1 MKAESNSRLEHIAY
15 LNEKSE
21 CLRCLGHYRKAIAQ
35 AQRALKSAKKS
46 PSDPQGQGNALN
58 SLGCTYRQRGELDRA
73 EKILIRSFAIGEK
86 LNNPQQIATSL
97 INLGKLYRQRGEL
110 DRAEDC
116 CQRVLA
122 LKSRINSPHHIAN
135 CLNNL
140 GEVYW
145 LRGKLDFAK
154 KYFQQSLALREEIG
168 NRQEIAESR
177 YQLIRIGLMSG
188 SPAVAI
194 GQIDQLAQIAQLSE
208 LADIAVRFHLAAG
221 QLKLQQG
228 DLRDALTHG
237 WQARSQAEQIPHFG
251 LTIEASKF
259 LMEALL
265 QLFLFGEQ
273 EEHLTWC
280 AALLQRL
287 EELAK
292 RERLYGIYAES
303 LLMQGLLK
311 RATFDLQSASE
322 MFERAELLAAE
333 QGLSIAA
340 QHARDELAKLRK
352 QIIKLRQSQRISP
365 EVYEQLQVQEVLGYL
380 QQVRTAVG

>member
-1 MKAESNSRLEHIAY
+1 MAESNSRYENIAY

-21 CLRCLGHYRKAIAQ
+21 CLRGLGHYRKAITQ
-35 AQRALKSAKKS
+35 AQKALKSAKES
-46 PSDPQGQGNALN
+46 PPDPQGQGNALN
-58 SLGCTYRQRGELDRA
+58 NLGCTYRQRGELDRA
-73 EKILIRSFAIGEK
+73 EKFLLRSFAIGEK

-97 INLGKLYRQRGEL
+97 INLGELYRQRGEL

-116 CQRVLA
+116 CQRVLT
-122 LKSRINSPHHIAN
+122 LKKRIHNPHYIAN

-145 LRGKLDFAK
+145 LRGKLDLAK
-154 KYFQQSLALREEIG
+154 NYYQQSLTLREEIG

-188 SPAVAI
+188 SPAEAI
-194 GQIDQLAQIAQLSE
+194 SQIDQLAQISQLSE
-208 LADIAVRFHLAAG
+208 LADIAVRYHLAAG
-221 QLKLQQG
+221 LLKLQQG

-259 LMEALL
+259 LMRVLL
-265 QLFLFGEQ
+265 QLYLFGQQ

-280 AALLQRL
+280 EALLQRL

-292 RERLYGIYAES
+292 RERLYGTYAES

-311 RATFDLQSASE
+311 RVTFDLQSASK

-333 QGLSIAA
+333 QGLSMVA
-340 QHARDELAKLRK
+340 QHARDELTKLRK
-352 QIIKLRQSQRISP
+352 QIIKLRQFQRISP
-365 EVYEQLQVQEVLGYL
+365 EAYEQLQVQEVLGYL
-380 QQVRTAVG
+380 QQVRTTVG